1 MRKDIL
7 IDEEEDLLIKNTVNP
22 MFSVGVYDGEYDGKS
37 VLAVPLQALGNNN
50 LDQFRTGT
58 LSINT
63 YVKLPANF
71 AGTNY
76 ILVYFYHIDRNGLEI
91 RSPKLLLI
99 NGKAQLLDVNGL
111 HEVSPGGH
119 LVKYLK
125 DIPVTYEG
133 YKGAL
138 VAENYEQ
145 GDFAI
150 DNSIPQNEKMLLLAS
165 KGNILEHPLK
175 GADVIADVNG
185 NVDRDT
191 MREKIVREFEKDEL
205 EVLHFEVVTKDGM
218 IIIRSNEL
226 YDIED

>member
-22 MFSVGVYDGEYDGKS
+22 VFSVGVYDGEHDGKS
-37 VLAVPLQALGNNN
+37 VLAVPLQVLGTNN
-50 LDQFRTGT
+50 LDQYRTGV
-58 LSINT
+58 LEISA
-63 YVKLPANF
+63 YVKLPASF

-76 ILVYFYHIDRNGLEI
+76 ILVYFYHMDRNGAEI
-91 RSPKLLLI
+91 RSPKLPLI

-111 HEVSPGGH
+111 NEVSPGGY
-119 LVKYLK
+119 LIKYHK

-133 YKGAL
+133 YNGAM

-145 GDFAI
+145 GDFVI
-150 DNSIPQNEKMLLLAS
+150 DNSIPQNEKMLLLAG

-175 GADVIADVNG
+175 GVDVLQDVNG

-205 EVLHFEVVTKDGM
+205 NVLHFEVLDKDGM

-226 YDIED
+226 YNVE